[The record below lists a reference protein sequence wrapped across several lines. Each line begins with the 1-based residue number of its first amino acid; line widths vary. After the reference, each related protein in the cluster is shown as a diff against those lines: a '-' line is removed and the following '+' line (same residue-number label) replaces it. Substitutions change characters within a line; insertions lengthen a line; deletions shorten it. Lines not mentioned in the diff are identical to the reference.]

1 MCYFATRFLVLFFVI
16 ITQFSLKV
24 PPFDRACLLVTTKAH
39 NKNILSFT
47 IEIILPANTRE

>member
-24 PPFDRACLLVTTKAH
+24 LSFDRACLLVTTKVH
-39 NKNILSFT
+39 NKNLLSFA